1 MKSIKTCLM
10 FVGDLAGKAEEAAYL
25 YVSVFNGKIE
35 SIEKYGTNDDGEPE
49 DMVKSIIFSID
60 GTTIMAMDSNLAHK
74 FSFTPSTSIFVE
86 CESLKEFTHAYNELV
101 RNGEELV
108 PIGQYGD
115 SQKFGWL
122 NDRYGVSWQLN
133 LS

>member
-60 GTTIMAMDSNLAHK
+60 GTTILAMDSNLAHK
-74 FSFTPSTSIFVE
+74 FSYAIHVNI
-86 CESLKEFTHAYNELV
+86 C
-101 RNGEELV
+101 
-108 PIGQYGD
+108 
-115 SQKFGWL
+115 
-122 NDRYGVSWQLN
+122 
-133 LS
+133 